1 MNLFSIYNYL
11 GPKNVDYQTLSNII
25 SFSEFQSLN
34 TQIDQLNSVLDVL
47 EKKND
52 DIQAKLMELL
62 VSSRELRATQSM
74 SSKEAQAS

>member
-1 MNLFSIYNYL
+1 MLI
-11 GPKNVDYQTLSNII
+11 DYQTLSNII

>member
-1 MNLFSIYNYL
+1 MQFTTIQGLKTLI
-11 GPKNVDYQTLSNII
+11 DYQTLSNII